1 MVETSAGK
9 VVIIYGSPIC
19 TGQPY
24 GCLGIY
30 VVIFYSQLLPN
41 TYTKAREL
49 LFMNYNP
56 LRWNVFR
63 MPCFHSVLSTFFNS
77 LKQII
82 WIHSWILQSCTR
94 VGRRHWLMTMFSHR
108 IILCLYCLSILHN
121 NNIWGHETLMFNSV
135 VNLVKTKGGI
145 HMDEYKNSSA
155 SLLASGYTRNMC
167 RPSLIDSYHTEFRL
181 VAKSANRIT
190 LITKFNQIN

>member
-82 WIHSWILQSCTR
+82 WIHSWILQSCIDS
-94 VGRRHWLMTMFSHR
+94 WLCFHIVSY
-108 IILCLYCLSILHN
+108 LCLYCLSILHN

-135 VNLVKTKGGI
+135 
-145 HMDEYKNSSA
+145 A